1 MGVMSASSY
10 RIATVW
16 GIPIR
21 LHVSLVFTVLLFMVR
36 FGIFTGLLLE
46 FGLVTSI
53 VLHELG
59 HSLVSIRKGCR
70 VREIT
75 LMFIGGAA
83 KMESIPSRPLDEFFM
98 AVAGPAVSFVLGMAL
113 VPLGMNLPLPPVR
126 TVGINV
132 VELIG
137 WANLTLLV
145 FNLVPAFPMDGG
157 RVLRAA
163 LTPKLGRLKATFVAA
178 RLGRIIAILFAV
190 VGLARF
196 NDGYWILVF
205 IAAFVYIAAGNEYR
219 IVRMQER
226 AGHTQ
231 GPWTGFRRGPGRDE
245 DDEIVRI
252 GPPPY
257 AGKEGE
263 TEAEIRKQGDRN
275 PFGRFFQ

>member
-1 MGVMSASSY
+1 MSSY

-21 LHVSLVFTVLLFMVR
+21 LHVSLLFTVLLFMVR

-46 FGLVTSI
+46 FGFVTSI

-83 KMESIPSRPLDEFFM
+83 KMESIPTRPLDEFFM
-98 AVAGPAVSFVLGMAL
+98 AVAGPAVSFVLGMTL

-137 WANLTLLV
+137 WANLTILV

-157 RVLRAA
+157 RVLRAS

-196 NDGYWILVF
+196 NDGYWVLVF

-226 AGHTQ
+226 TRQAHTHWTDFQ
-231 GPWTGFRRGPGRDE
+231 GEPVHAE
-245 DDEIVRI
+245 DDDKVRI

-257 AGKEGE
+257 AEGSDE
-263 TEAEIRKQGDRN
+263 TEAEIRADSDRN

>member
-1 MGVMSASSY
+1 MSATSY
-10 RIATVW
+10 KVATVW

-21 LHVSLVFTVLLFMVR
+21 LHVSLLFMVLLFMVR
-36 FGIFTGLLLE
+36 FGVLAGLLIE
-46 FGLVTSI
+46 IGLVTSI

-83 KMESIPSRPLDEFFM
+83 KMESIPTRPLDELFM
-98 AVAGPAVSFVLGMAL
+98 AVAGPAVSFTLGVGLVAL
-113 VPLGMNLPLPPVR
+113 GAMLPLPPVR
-126 TVGINV
+126 AVGINV

-137 WANLTLLV
+137 WANLMLLV

-163 LTPKLGRLKATFVAA
+163 LTPRLGRLRATFVAA
-178 RLGRIIAILFAV
+178 RLGRIIAIVFAV
-190 VGLARF
+190 VGLVRF
-196 NDGYWILVF
+196 NDGYWVLVF

-219 IVRMQER
+219 FVRTQEST
-226 AGHTQ
+226 GHTH
-231 GPWTGFRRGPGRDE
+231 GPWAGFRRGPGWDG
-245 DDEIVRI
+245 DDEKVRI

-275 PFGRFFQ
+275 PFDRFFR